1 MRRNEIEQAIRHVLK
16 GLETVGEGEFEIQI
30 KEGTTDLRVFNDA
43 FNEESDEV
51 HEVLFT
57 YSMPKERKEKISQSL
72 SGKNLGNETKKRIRH
87 NSNRA
92 NVFQYDMEGE
102 LVRVWPSVRAIE
114 REKGYNNSLL
124 SKCCRGLLSQAYG
137 YKWAYSSISDELELD
152 EKPIIIR
159 IVRHIDNNVSSN
171 GEKSSEFNN
180 SQTQ

>member
-1 MRRNEIEQAIRHVLK
+1 MRRNEIEQAINHILE
-16 GLETVGEGEFEIQI
+16 GLETVGEGEYEVQI
-30 KEGTTDLRVFNDA
+30 KEATTDLRVFNDA
-43 FNEESDEV
+43 FDEGAGM

-57 YSMPKERKEKISQSL
+57 YSMPRERKEKISQSL
-72 SGKNLGNETKKRIRH
+72 SGKSLGNETKKRMRR

-124 SKCCRGLLSQAYG
+124 SKCCRGLVSQAYG
-137 YKWAYSSISDELELD
+137 YRWAYSSISDELELD

>member
-1 MRRNEIEQAIRHVLK
+1 MRRNEIEQAIRHVLERLK
-16 GLETVGEGEFEIQI
+16 DVGEGEYEVQI
-30 KEGTTDLRVFNDA
+30 KEATTDLRVFNDT
-43 FNEESDEV
+43 FCEESDDA

-57 YSMPKERKEKISQSL
+57 YAMPRERKEKISQSL
-72 SGKNLGNETKKRIRH
+72 CGKSLGNETKKRMRR

-92 NVFQYDMEGE
+92 NVFQYDREGE

-114 REKGYNNSLL
+114 REKNYNSSLL
-124 SKCCRGLLSQAYG
+124 SKCCRGLVSQAYG
-137 YKWAYSSISDELELD
+137 YKWAYNSISDELELD

-180 SQTQ
+180 S